1 LNQTRIKRVAF
12 ADASVRKAYE
22 ELEGGRF
29 EEKEL
34 KKHID
39 TAIRDLKESPFCGIM
54 IPSKLWPKEYVL
66 KFKVNN
72 LWKYDLP
79 RGWRLVYFVAGNEIE
94 IVSIILEWFD
104 YEKYEKRFGYK
115 KR

>member
-1 LNQTRIKRVAF
+1 MNQARITRVAF
-12 ADASVRKAYE
+12 ADERVKKAYE

-34 KKHID
+34 RKHID
-39 TAIRDLKESPFCGIM
+39 NAIRDLKGSPFCGVR
-54 IPSKLWPKEYVL
+54 IPSKLWPKEYVS
-66 KFKVNN
+66 KFNVNN

-79 RGWRLVYFVAGNEIE
+79 GGWRLVYFVAGNEIE

-104 YEKYEKRFGYK
+104 HEKYEKRFGYK